1 MKKIKFGIIGCSAI
15 AERIVIPAILKA
27 KNSELEFIGS
37 RSEGKAKKFAKKFSC
52 RNYGSYK
59 EVLERKDIDAV
70 YISLP
75 IALQEKIVLDSAKA
89 RKHILCEKSVTT
101 SFHSAEKI
109 IQSCEKNNVH
119 ILEGFSFIY
128 HPQQQKVL
136 EYIKNNKIGTVFS
149 FIGKYGF
156 VLPYSKKDFRFKK
169 ELGGGVLNDVGCYL
183 IKTSR
188 MIFKTNPISVNCN
201 LYLKKKNGIDLKG
214 SVYMRFPN
222 NRISV
227 GLFSY
232 LDSFQSKYELWGE
245 KGIIS
250 LERAFNAKMFVYV
263 PEVEIA
269 GYKRWFYWF
278 VKGNIVVVLNGATN
292 GLTPKLPYPRDT
304 SYTLWHNTGLSVR
317 DVTER
322 GRELI
327 FTP

>member
-101 SFHSAEKI
+101 SFRSAEKI
-109 IQSCEKNNVH
+109 IQSCEKNNVQ

-222 NRISV
+222 NRIAV

-250 LERAFNAKMFVYV
+250 LERAFNAKYNMGTNIQITIKDKTKKIKIQPSNQSEKMILDFCNIITNSKNETKLRKELLDQALIMEKARISNKTQKTIFV
-263 PEVEIA
+263 
-269 GYKRWFYWF
+269 
-278 VKGNIVVVLNGATN
+278 
-292 GLTPKLPYPRDT
+292 
-304 SYTLWHNTGLSVR
+304 
-317 DVTER
+317 
-322 GRELI
+322 
-327 FTP
+327 